1 MMRGYTVC
9 KAGRQDTD
17 DVSTV
22 ASLEWRAGARKGW
35 GGLAAEGIS
44 WQGLRTKAG
53 STNATNVDK
62 TFAGMMKSH
71 LFLMAQGEIQR
82 VGVTV
87 LHAAGHYALKHS
99 ADLLLHSFDA
109 DSHVHVG
116 NCRNSRATGYRGMS
130 RGLARESFARFA
142 ASLVDAGLS
151 SGRRQSGG
159 GGWGEDIRFQF
170 LTPKSEPESVQFQR
184 VARNFLRG

>member
-1 MMRGYTVC
+1 MES
-9 KAGRQDTD
+9 GREEG
-17 DVSTV
+17 V
-22 ASLEWRAGARKGW
+22 

-62 TFAGMMKSH
+62 TFAEMMKSH
-71 LFLMAQGEIQR
+71 LFLMQAQGEIQR

-87 LHAAGHYALKHS
+87 LQAAGHHALKHS

-116 NCRNSRATGYRGMS
+116 NCHNSCRVKNCGGRGSDEMVTAGVQGS
-130 RGLARESFARFA
+130 CSGTASLHDFFERISMANAAHCTAAAA
-142 ASLVDAGLS
+142 ASSLS
-151 SGRRQSGG
+151 RRPDFAMAFA
-159 GGWGEDIRFQF
+159 E
-170 LTPKSEPESVQFQR
+170 
-184 VARNFLRG
+184 LRCNY